1 MNKILRL
8 AALVAVIGTAVLS
21 YSLPQAKTATAHTS
35 FLPMPFPT
43 PTGR

>member
-21 YSLPQAKTATAHTS
+21 YSLPQGKTASMHAS
-35 FLPMPFPT
+35 QFPYPILPQNSK
-43 PTGR
+43 